1 MKIGKKTEAM
11 SKRLIEYLVGQIQED
26 ENSFSAWDRALE
38 ILESLRFNRKVRA
51 ISLTR
56 SIPLEEKL
64 ALFRDIM
71 EKAGLSLSSE
81 AFSIFQGALIQEDLW
96 NAIPYIRT
104 GMRKGFFART
114 RQVELSVCSA
124 NTLDAGE
131 KRRIENSLAVSFG
144 NRRIRADWKTDQAL
158 IAGLVIQAGTH
169 VWDGSLKGRL
179 NRMKQELLERA

>member
-11 SKRLIEYLVGQIQED
+11 SKRLIEYLVEQIQED

-38 ILESLRFNRKVRA
+38 IMESLRFNRKVRA

-56 SIPLEEKL
+56 GIPLGEKL
-64 ALFRDIM
+64 ALFRDVM

-81 AFSIFQGALIQEDLW
+81 AFNIFQGALIQEDLW

-114 RQVELSVCSA
+114 RQVEISVCAA
-124 NTLDAGE
+124 NAVDTGE
-131 KRRIENSLAVSFG
+131 KRRIENALSVSFG
-144 NRRIRADWKTDQAL
+144 NRKIRADWNTDQTL